1 MKFKQFKYLNFHTR
15 KAYFLRYKLVPMK
28 AINTM
33 RKYFYLSVF
42 TLLMSLKVLGQ
53 SNSRVITTGVPFL
66 LITPDARSA
75 GMGEL
80 GVATSADVYSQQWN
94 PAKYV
99 FAEKSQGLGVSY
111 TPYLS
116 KLVDDIF
123 LANITY
129 YTKNTERSAWGA
141 SLKYFSLGDIQFND
155 LVANTIVQQGIE
167 RPNELTLDIS
177 YGLKLNEKFS
187 LAVAGRF
194 IRSDL
199 KLSSDV
205 DATPASTLGIDIA
218 GFYRGDVFDLGDNK
232 GRMRYGMNISNI
244 GPRLKYDEGGQKNYI
259 PTNLRIGTG
268 LDLIIDANNTLN
280 FNLELNK
287 LLVPSPVAV
296 IENGEIQGYQQPDIT
311 FLKGIFE
318 SFNDAPGG
326 FSEELKEITWATGI
340 EYVFQDSFALRTG
353 YFNESLEKGSR
364 RFLTLGAGF
373 RLDFANIDISY
384 LFSTSKIRNPLENT
398 LRFSLTF
405 NLSGGDQLLNDSSAQ

>member
-1 MKFKQFKYLNFHTR
+1 MCVQKIS
-15 KAYFLRYKLVPMK
+15 A
-28 AINTM
+28 
-33 RKYFYLSVF
+33 
-42 TLLMSLKVLGQ
+42 Q

-99 FAEKSQGLGVSY
+99 FSEKSQGVGISY

-123 LANITY
+123 LANVTY
-129 YTKNTERSAWGA
+129 FSKNTERSAWGA

-155 LVANTIVQQGIE
+155 LIGNTIVQQGIE
-167 RPNELTLDIS
+167 RPNELTLDLS
-177 YGLKLNEKFS
+177 YGLLLNEKFS

-199 KLSSDV
+199 KVSSDM
-205 DATPASTLGIDIA
+205 DATPASTLGVDIA
-218 GFYRGDVFDLGDNK
+218 AFYQGETFNLGSN
-232 GRMRYGMNISNI
+232 RAIMRHGLNISNI

-259 PTNLRIGTG
+259 PTNLRLGTG
-268 LDLIIDANNTLN
+268 LELIFDPNNAIN
-280 FNLELNK
+280 FNFEINK
-287 LLVPSPVAV
+287 LLVPSPVEV
-296 IENGEIQGYQQPDIT
+296 FSDSGELQGYQQPDIS

-326 FSEELKEITWATGI
+326 FNEELKEITWAVGA
-340 EYVFQDSFALRTG
+340 EYIFQDSFALRTG

-364 RFLTLGAGF
+364 RFITLGAGF
-373 RLDFANIDISY
+373 SLDFATIDISY
-384 LFSTSKIRNPLENT
+384 LFSSSRIRNPLENT
-398 LRFSLTF
+398 LRFSLNF
-405 NLSGGDQLLNDSSAQ
+405 NLTGGIQAAENEASE